1 MEFGEEQYGN
11 SRNCSF
17 FGNRIVELHEVT
29 MLEKQ
34 QPERYGTMGYG
45 GRQS

>member
-11 SRNCSF
+11 SRNRSF
-17 FGNRIVELHEVT
+17 FGNRIVELQEVT

-34 QPERYGTMGYG
+34 QPERYGAVGYG
-45 GRQS
+45 DRQS